1 MDIGYLVKNYEKLKW
16 LLITVLPGFYRIL
29 LISLISLFT
38 DAESAVTISNDFT
51 MSVVLISLSGLGFST
66 YIIKESSHTTDNTVF
81 YRVLVSSI
89 FFFLIIAVPVII
101 IMEFLNLIIDRYAVI
116 VFVLSNVIYQCVKGV
131 FFSRK
136 NVSGLLFLEVSIYF
150 FSVAFS
156 YFLYSSFDNE
166 NAYLHALS
174 LSYLI
179 SILLVCL
186 YFNLGCKEFKYST
199 LAIKKDFDGVK
210 LGVSN
215 LMTTGLMFFLP
226 SFSRVLGGDD
236 YVTVMATCASI
247 IGMVAVIP
255 RTYINTK
262 LPEIAKK
269 INEKSLD
276 IKYYSRFSNKI
287 SMFLS
292 LFSPLSIF
300 VIIFYNKMI
309 SKDNLDLMELS
320 VIVTLMVSVLWLG
333 QLSFIHSRFVI
344 FSGKVNFTLYINIL
358 IFAIFI
364 ITYLVLLLIDFDS
377 YYSLVILILSIFSGY
392 TIRYLLYKVEM
403 RKYFEV

>member
-1 MDIGYLVKNYEKLKW
+1 
-16 LLITVLPGFYRIL
+16 
-29 LISLISLFT
+29 
-38 DAESAVTISNDFT
+38 
-51 MSVVLISLSGLGFST
+51 
-66 YIIKESSHTTDNTVF
+66 
-81 YRVLVSSI
+81 
-89 FFFLIIAVPVII
+89 
-101 IMEFLNLIIDRYAVI
+101 
-116 VFVLSNVIYQCVKGV
+116 
-131 FFSRK
+131 
-136 NVSGLLFLEVSIYF
+136 
-150 FSVAFS
+150 
-156 YFLYSSFDNE
+156 
-166 NAYLHALS
+166 
-174 LSYLI
+174 
-179 SILLVCL
+179 
-186 YFNLGCKEFKYST
+186 
-199 LAIKKDFDGVK
+199 
-210 LGVSN
+210 
-215 LMTTGLMFFLP
+215 MFFLP